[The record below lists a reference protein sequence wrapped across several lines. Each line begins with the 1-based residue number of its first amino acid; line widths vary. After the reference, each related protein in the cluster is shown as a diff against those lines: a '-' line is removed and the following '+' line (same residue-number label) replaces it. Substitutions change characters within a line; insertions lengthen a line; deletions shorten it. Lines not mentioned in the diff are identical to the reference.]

1 MHGYR
6 STRHGPRSTRH
17 ADHGA
22 SVEHRSTRFIHERAR
37 EHRSTRRRA
46 RARAR
51 SPRQRTRCAEHEAQS
66 TRRREHESTRR
77 GARGAERARG
87 EEHEALSAK
96 CGAEEHGARGTE
108 HEARST
114 RYGAQSTPRG
124 AERKAQSTSEAR
136 STMNERS
143 PPKCTEQNA
152 RTFLFR
158 AGAFCKRCSEKV
170 YPIWVA
176 LKSPH
181 HTQKIFKKITPFGTR
196 RKVRN
201 ISDRRFT
208 PRDRYTFPICG
219 YIRIVNVPAQV
230 ARAQE
235 GSLLRRLEC
244 LSCPVL
250 APASTSALCGTVGG
264 RQ

>member
-1 MHGYR
+1 MLNAAQK
-6 STRHGPRSTRH
+6 ST
-17 ADHGA
+17 
-22 SVEHRSTRFIHERAR
+22 
-37 EHRSTRRRA
+37 
-46 RARAR
+46 
-51 SPRQRTRCAEHEAQS
+51 EHEARS
-66 TRRREHESTRR
+66 T
-77 GARGAERARG
+77 
-87 EEHEALSAK
+87 K
-96 CGAEEHGARGTE
+96 HGARGTE

-158 AGAFCKRCSEKV
+158 AGAFCKRFSEKV

-196 RKVRN
+196 RKVRTKRD
-201 ISDRRFT
+201 STFT
-208 PRDRYTFPICG
+208 PRDRYTFTICG
-219 YIRIVNVPAQV
+219 FGTIVNVPAQV

-244 LSCPVL
+244 LSCPC
-250 APASTSALCGTVGG
+250 SG
-264 RQ
+264 

>member
-1 MHGYR
+1 VLNAAQK
-6 STRHGPRSTRH
+6 ST
-17 ADHGA
+17 
-22 SVEHRSTRFIHERAR
+22 
-37 EHRSTRRRA
+37 
-46 RARAR
+46 
-51 SPRQRTRCAEHEAQS
+51 EHEARS
-66 TRRREHESTRR
+66 T
-77 GARGAERARG
+77 
-87 EEHEALSAK
+87 K
-96 CGAEEHGARGTE
+96 HGARGTE

-158 AGAFCKRCSEKV
+158 AGAFCKRFSEKV

-196 RKVRN
+196 RKVRT
-201 ISDRRFT
+201 IRDSTFT

-244 LSCPVL
+244 LSCPCSGYKSFDSGRVL
-250 APASTSALCGTVGG
+250 
-264 RQ
+264 